1 MWIFSGR
8 VPREGILIEKQIEEF
23 EKHER
28 QVQNILREMSVL
40 SDKKPHDKI
49 NEFKLTHIN
58 NTLRVLNSLL
68 GSSKPLP
75 EFEVFDKDSLPSNS
89 DVVFVLA
96 QYTDAVF
103 DFRDRHTKVSGG
115 NYYWILSGNKEI
127 PTEFPGRFRYV
138 RK

>member
-1 MWIFSGR
+1 MSIFSGG
-8 VPREGILIEKQIEEF
+8 VPREGILTEKQIEEF

-28 QVQNILREMSVL
+28 QVQSILREMSVL

-58 NTLRVLNSLL
+58 NTLRGLNSLL
-68 GSSKPLP
+68 ESSRPLP

-96 QYTDAVF
+96 QYTDAVY
-103 DFRDRHTKVSGG
+103 DFRDRHTKFSDGK
-115 NYYWILSGNKEI
+115 YRWILNGNKKVV
-127 PTEFPGRFRYV
+127 TEPPIRFRYA

>member
-1 MWIFSGR
+1 
-8 VPREGILIEKQIEEF
+8 
-23 EKHER
+23 
-28 QVQNILREMSVL
+28 MSVL

-96 QYTDAVF
+96 QYTDAVY
-103 DFRDRHTKVSGG
+103 DFRDRHTKVTDDE
-115 NYYWILSGNKEI
+115 YYWILSGKKGI
-127 PTEFPGRFRYV
+127 LTESPGRFRYV